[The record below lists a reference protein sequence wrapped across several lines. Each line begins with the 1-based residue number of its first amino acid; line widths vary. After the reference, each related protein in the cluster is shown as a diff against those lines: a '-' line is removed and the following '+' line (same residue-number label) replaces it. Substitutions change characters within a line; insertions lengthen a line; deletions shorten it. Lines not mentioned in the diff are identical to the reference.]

1 MPYKHIRNHT
11 RTCNLQYHS
20 SSYLYNVPAEISSGG
35 SHVNNRLPFLTRL
48 KLAFLGGLRAVDE
61 ILTCS
66 KKQKKCVAQI
76 TAPQQQQENTK
87 RQWYMHR
94 NITTTVKPPNT
105 TTIYPFLVTFV
116 KRHEFSISSTVHAPQ
131 DRFVFPHFVHK
142 RRQGQTNGE
151 WQRTG
156 VGYPDWHRRVAF
168 TGGSNGRRGRRGVGL
183 KGPFVGQFGIFVHAT
198 RCHIH
203 DLKQSRTKK
212 CCRPRMSKTWPKR
225 VEKKKHRSNIVQT

>member
-1 MPYKHIRNHT
+1 MHCKHI

-61 ILTCS
+61 ILTCN
-66 KKQKKCVAQI
+66 KKQERCSTTTTTKTQASVVH
-76 TAPQQQQENTK
+76 APKHQ
-87 RQWYMHR
+87 
-94 NITTTVKPPNT
+94 TTVKPPNT

-203 DLKQSRTKK
+203 DLKQSRTKST
-212 CCRPRMSKTWPKR
+212 MVSPKQCQKR
-225 VEKKKHRSNIVQT
+225 GPKK